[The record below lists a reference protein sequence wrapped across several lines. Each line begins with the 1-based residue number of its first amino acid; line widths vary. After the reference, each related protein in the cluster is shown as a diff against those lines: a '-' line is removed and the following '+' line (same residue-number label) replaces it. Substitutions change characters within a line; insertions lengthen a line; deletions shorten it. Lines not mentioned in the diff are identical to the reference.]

1 MRPNDDDSVSYIQGN
16 VRYYVDFTLS
26 MNGIWIKGNL
36 PGTII
41 LELLL
46 IKLSLIND

>member
-1 MRPNDDDSVSYIQGN
+1 MRPNDDNSDSSIQGN
-16 VRYYVDFTLS
+16 VRYNVDFALP

-46 IKLSLIND
+46 IKLSLIID